1 MKTIHLTKLQN
12 TEHLALMTDVLK
24 LLKEANIDAL
34 APLKTAFEK
43 QVKASE
49 EAQKQ
54 IRKNEHTSD
63 LVSLDEKRDRIY
75 RGLVLRLQSEEL
87 AEVEERRAAAKKVS
101 LVINTYG
108 NFTKFN
114 YRKETAEIYN
124 LISDL
129 NSDEYRPA
137 MQKVGIEEW
146 VNWLDTVNKAF
157 ETLYDQRRDD
167 YAEQPTV
174 DVKNIRKELDTSF
187 KKIQE
192 MTRALVILQPSETLN
207 TFISKTNATINKWKE
222 VLAQRIPKKPKKNE
236 TKEEG
241 KEEK

>member
-1 MKTIHLTKLQN
+1 MKKIDLTKLHN

-34 APLKTAFEK
+34 TPLKTEFEK

-54 IRKNEHTSD
+54 VRKSEHTSD

-124 LISDL
+124 CL
-129 NSDEYRPA
+129 
-137 MQKVGIEEW
+137 
-146 VNWLDTVNKAF
+146 
-157 ETLYDQRRDD
+157 LYTSPSPRD
-167 YAEQPTV
+167 
-174 DVKNIRKELDTSF
+174 
-187 KKIQE
+187 
-192 MTRALVILQPSETLN
+192 
-207 TFISKTNATINKWKE
+207 
-222 VLAQRIPKKPKKNE
+222 
-236 TKEEG
+236 
-241 KEEK
+241 